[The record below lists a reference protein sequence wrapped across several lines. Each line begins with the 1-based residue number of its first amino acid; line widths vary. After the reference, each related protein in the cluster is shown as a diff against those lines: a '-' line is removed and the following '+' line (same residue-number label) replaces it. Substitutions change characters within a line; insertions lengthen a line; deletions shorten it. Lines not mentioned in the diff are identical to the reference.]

1 MARGLATGTRCAAL
15 VGPYLSGKTTLL
27 EALLFATGAIKR
39 KGTVKDGNSI
49 GDSAPEARARQM
61 STEPTF
67 AQTEFLGDE
76 WTLIDCPGSIE
87 LFQDTVN
94 SMAVADVAIVV
105 CEPDPQKAIA
115 IRPIIQ
121 YLQKERIPHM
131 IFINKMDQATEPVQT
146 ILEAIQQNS
155 EWPLVLREL
164 PIVAGEKITGYVD
177 LVSER
182 AFQYRA
188 GQASMM
194 ISIPGQIE
202 DEKALA
208 RQEMLEALADF
219 DDSLLEQLL
228 EDVVPP
234 TEEIYAQVTRDMQNG
249 LILPVFLGIADQD
262 HGVRRLLKALRHEVP
277 GPGVTAERFGIKDQ
291 KPPKALV
298 FKTLH
303 AAQLGK
309 LSIARI
315 FSGEIDEG
323 IELQGKRVGA
333 MLKLMGNQQVK
344 VTRANLGEVVAF
356 GRLSDISTGYW
367 LGPEN
372 EAEDLIL
379 GLPEALS
386 SVFGLALETNDR
398 SDEVKLTS
406 ALQRLCDEDPS
417 LTWRQDSDV
426 NQLVLEGQGDIHLQL
441 AIDRLENRYKI
452 SVRTSSIQVPY
463 KETIKKQISQHARYK
478 RQTGG
483 HGMFGDV
490 HVDIKPLERGKGFEF
505 HETIVGGSVPKQY
518 IPAVEAGV
526 RDYLQ
531 KGALGFPVV
540 DISVTLTDGQYHAVD
555 SNEMSFKLAAREAMK
570 EGLPKC
576 SPILLEPICR
586 VEIDVPAD
594 FSANVHGLVSTRR
607 GHIMGFEAR
616 AGQKGWETVSGFIP
630 QSEIKDLI
638 VELRSL
644 SHGLGTFR
652 SKFDHFQECTG
663 SLADRVIGN

>member
-1 MARGLATGTRCAAL
+1 MSRGLATGARCVAL

-67 AQTEFLGDE
+67 AQTEFLGDA

-115 IRPIIQ
+115 MRPIIQ

-131 IFINKMDQATEPVQT
+131 IFINKIDQATEPVQT

-234 TEEIYAQVTRDMQNG
+234 TEDIYAQVTRDMQNG
-249 LILPVFLGIADQD
+249 LIVPVFLGIADQD

-333 MLKLMGNQQVK
+333 MLRLMGNQQVK
-344 VTRANLGEVVAF
+344 VTRANLGEIVAF
-356 GRLSDISTGYW
+356 GRLSDISTGCW

-372 EAEDLIL
+372 EAEDLIR

-386 SVFGLALETNDR
+386 SVFGLALETKDR

-505 HETIVGGSVPKQY
+505 HETIVGGGVCPSNTSRLSR
-518 IPAVEAGV
+518 PASENICKRV
-526 RDYLQ
+526 L
-531 KGALGFPVV
+531 LGF
-540 DISVTLTDGQYHAVD
+540 Q
-555 SNEMSFKLAAREAMK
+555 
-570 EGLPKC
+570 
-576 SPILLEPICR
+576 LLIY
-586 VEIDVPAD
+586 
-594 FSANVHGLVSTRR
+594 
-607 GHIMGFEAR
+607 
-616 AGQKGWETVSGFIP
+616 
-630 QSEIKDLI
+630 QS
-638 VELRSL
+638 R
-644 SHGLGTFR
+644 
-652 SKFDHFQECTG
+652 
-663 SLADRVIGN
+663 